1 MKGWRFCGGHK
12 SCHKSGYQRDIGWY
26 RTDPSCHTHTY
37 IYIYIKSWQVSKVD
51 FVWRGALVWAC
62 PGLMATGGFSPK
74 VFRRWNS
81 PNWHPKLLN
90 KNGALPSLPWHV
102 PISPQKKRKAHHS
115 MAQCV
120 HRFFIAFQSL
130 RFSSSFLD
138 DWDHVSIIC
147 LCFTA
152 LPKNKAKWFACCICT
167 RPGRTCS
174 FPRNLPGYW
183 RWLWGV
189 CWGCRVTRWLV

>member
-1 MKGWRFCGGHK
+1 M
-12 SCHKSGYQRDIGWY
+12 S
-26 RTDPSCHTHTY
+26 HTHTYIY

-120 HRFFIAFQSL
+120 HRFFIAFQSP

-147 LCFTA
+147 LCATA
-152 LPKNKAKWFACCICT
+152 LPKKQKQSKMVCMLHLHETWQDLQFSQELA
-167 RPGRTCS
+167 
-174 FPRNLPGYW
+174 
-183 RWLWGV
+183 WLLEVAVGGV
-189 CWGCRVTRWLV
+189 LRM